1 MQQLLR
7 MLHLVCITLIAIGA
21 GQLVAMQPANNNK
34 LTQQDLATAR
44 EIFNRFSDTQDVSLQ
59 DFIYFQRITAELVR
73 LLGQR
78 QDFAPGR
85 EEYNS
90 PAEQNFFSR
99 SIAAAYDEWAFWPT
113 VIDAM
118 QEQLQPEPAPE
129 QTDELR
135 REHEQ
140 QMQELREQ
148 HRTVMAQ
155 AMTMIKSRVA
165 HHAEEKAGL
174 AATIA
179 QLRQARDEQATTIA
193 QLQQQITRQ
202 AAELRRTG
210 TELERMRAA
219 AVAMPQQN
227 TVKCSIAAHAQFDQL
242 MQDNGRLRQQLEQ
255 QAAALTESTA
265 QVTRLTQQLEEQQ
278 RALASKQRPAV
289 TNNDHLLP
297 PGARPG
303 QVPPPPPPPAGPK
316 LKHAVSSP
324 GMGEVHNNAVLQEMR
339 APSDDMRANLMAQIK
354 NQKFT
359 LKKAEP
365 TTPAQPQKSNA
376 AASSAGSAADN
387 GLAKIAAALAARR
400 SHEGCCCSNATAK
413 HSQVFNCC
421 SRTI

>member
-34 LTQQDLATAR
+34 LTQQDLAAAR
-44 EIFNRFSDTQDVSLQ
+44 DIFARFSDTQDVSLQ

-73 LLGQR
+73 LLGQG

-99 SIAAAYDEWAFWPT
+99 SIEEAYDEWAFWPT

-118 QEQLQPEPAPE
+118 QQQLQPEPAPE
-129 QTDELR
+129 QTDDLR

-179 QLRQARDEQATTIA
+179 QLRQERDGQATTIA

-210 TELERMRAA
+210 TELERMRT
-219 AVAMPQQN
+219 AVPQQN
-227 TVKCSIAAHAQFDQL
+227 AVSCSIVAHAQFDQ
-242 MQDNGRLRQQLEQ
+242 QT
-255 QAAALTESTA
+255 AALAETKA
-265 QVTRLTQQLEEQQ
+265 QVARLTQQLEEQRLSSNRQ
-278 RALASKQRPAV
+278 HNNAA
-289 TNNDHLLP
+289 TNDHLLP
-297 PGARPG
+297 PGAGARPG
-303 QVPPPPPPPAGPK
+303 QQQPPPPPQPPAAPK
-316 LKHAVSSP
+316 LKHAVSLPVVEEGGSS
-324 GMGEVHNNAVLQEMR
+324 HNAMIRELHQ
-339 APSDDMRANLMAQIK
+339 SDARNNLMTAIRAVNKKTDLKTVVPQ
-354 NQKFT
+354 QKPVV
-359 LKKAEP
+359 AVS
-365 TTPAQPQKSNA
+365 PAGPA
-376 AASSAGSAADN
+376 AGNNN
-387 GLAKIAAALAARR
+387 GLAAILAARR
-400 SHEGCCCSNATAK
+400 VQ
-413 HSQVFNCC
+413 QVDPDNPPQ
-421 SRTI
+421 SAGSDWDDE